1 MKNPNGT
8 TSLAPFA
15 FAGKELQRLE
25 IDGDIWYF
33 AEELRDLLGAKNI
46 KKQIANLPDAW
57 KRVIDARNSSVAKS
71 YLKGNPRRTI
81 INTKAV
87 IKTALR
93 ANWEHADAFAEQI
106 SDIAERY
113 YKGDLSLAGE
123 VVERNGGKDQ
133 EGLERLAVQTSMFM
147 GHDAMQRTMRR
158 FEGIEARKGF
168 TSMLGRHSV
177 TPVGFG
183 YCTNKIYAGTLG
195 GKAKEVAKKM
205 GLPAKANLRDH
216 LPAVDLIGITLAEA
230 LATERIEKV
239 DAQGDHQ
246 CASVCEIASDEVGQA
261 IRRTRA

>member
-1 MKNPNGT
+1 MKNPNGI

-33 AEELRDLLGAKNI
+33 ADEVRDLLGIKNI
-46 KKQIANLPDAW
+46 RQVVNKLKPEW
-57 KRVIDARNSSVAKS
+57 RSVCKT
-71 YLKGNPRRTI
+71 YENRPGRGKTI

-87 IKTALR
+87 IKVALR
-93 ANWEHADAFAEQI
+93 AQWDKADDFAEEVA
-106 SDIAERY
+106 SIAERY